1 MDKDKLNKDM
11 NKMFQNKKFVNCLI
25 VLLVIIFLWL
35 AVSNFLG
42 NDSNVSDKNNAPKG
56 AQEVSTNDGGM
67 TSKELLSYEEDQ
79 KKQLEDILSKMS
91 GVGQVVVTIHFE
103 SGETQVPAT
112 NSSTQTSETQE
123 EDTNGGTRLTKQETE
138 GTTVVMKSDSNSS
151 EPFITKTYKPAVT
164 GVLIVAEGGQPTNGH
179 IPNGTAQ
186 VQNGNGREYQTAPAT
201 HETFCFDPED
211 ENDRELLREDP
222 YAEYPDFPAEYR
234 MKDEAQVEMVYC

>member
-1 MDKDKLNKDM
+1 
-11 NKMFQNKKFVNCLI
+11 
-25 VLLVIIFLWL
+25 
-35 AVSNFLG
+35 
-42 NDSNVSDKNNAPKG
+42 
-56 AQEVSTNDGGM
+56 M

-164 GVLIVAEGGQPTNGH
+164 GVLIVAEGAKSSEIKYNIQKAVSKLYD
-179 IPNGTAQ
+179 ISLDQ
-186 VQNGNGREYQTAPAT
+186 VNV
-201 HETFCFDPED
+201 
-211 ENDRELLREDP
+211 
-222 YAEYPDFPAEYR
+222 YP
-234 MKDEAQVEMVYC
+234 MKE

>member
-1 MDKDKLNKDM
+1 M
-11 NKMFQNKKFVNCLI
+11 KKFEHFKSNLKGLVTGENEDLSNEFI
-25 VLLVIIFLWL
+25 VGGIIDKFF
-35 AVSNFLG
+35 VQFELG
-42 NDSNVSDKNNAPKG
+42 WKVL
-56 AQEVSTNDGGM
+56 
-67 TSKELLSYEEDQ
+67 KELLSYEEDQ

-164 GVLIVAEGGQPTNGH
+164 GVLIVAEGAKSSEIKYNIQKAVSKLYD
-179 IPNGTAQ
+179 ISLEQ
-186 VQNGNGREYQTAPAT
+186 VNV
-201 HETFCFDPED
+201 
-211 ENDRELLREDP
+211 
-222 YAEYPDFPAEYR
+222 YP
-234 MKDEAQVEMVYC
+234 MKE

>member
-42 NDSNVSDKNNAPKG
+42 NDKNNAPKG

-164 GVLIVAEGGQPTNGH
+164 GVLIVAEGAKSSEIKYNIQKAVSKLYD
-179 IPNGTAQ
+179 ISLEQ
-186 VQNGNGREYQTAPAT
+186 VNV
-201 HETFCFDPED
+201 
-211 ENDRELLREDP
+211 
-222 YAEYPDFPAEYR
+222 YP
-234 MKDEAQVEMVYC
+234 MKE